1 MPRSDLPSRDLPSRD
16 PKTIARFY
24 VPGAGALSIE
34 RLGSGLVNESFR
46 VVRAGRRYSLRIPA
60 LQAEDLGLDRAW
72 ECRVLARAAAAGVA
86 PVIERCEPPEGVLVA
101 RWVDG
106 LTWTRQQVR
115 EPANIRA
122 VALLARR
129 IHGLTIPEVP
139 RQMSPANWIAYYR
152 AALER
157 RGLGAGDAAAGDT
170 AAVGTFRRPWPE
182 LEGGL
187 AARSAALAALPSAPA
202 VLCHS
207 DLHVANLVVGA
218 GGMTLLD
225 WEYAHVSE
233 PLWDLAG
240 WTCNNDLSAEARHLL
255 LASYLGRA
263 PRDEEAE
270 RLDHLAWFY
279 DYVCVLWSELFAA
292 RGSAEGQGVAA
303 RARALVERLKSASV
317 VVEPG
322 NFRHTTRL

>member
-1 MPRSDLPSRDLPSRD
+1 MPRSDLPPRDLE
-16 PKTIARFY
+16 TIARSY

-34 RLGSGLVNESFR
+34 RLGSGLVNESYR
-46 VVRAGRRYSLRIPA
+46 AVRAGRCYSLRIPA
-60 LQAEDLGLDRAW
+60 PQGEDLGLDRVW
-72 ECRVLARAAAAGVA
+72 ECRVLARAAAAGIA
-86 PVIERCEPPEGVLVA
+86 PVIERCEPLEGVLVA

-106 LTWTRQQVR
+106 LSWTREQVR

-129 IHGLTIPEVP
+129 IHGLRIPEAP
-139 RQMSPANWIAYYR
+139 RRMSPASWIAFYR
-152 AALER
+152 EALER
-157 RGLGAGDAAAGDT
+157 RDSAAGDAAAADT
-170 AAVGTFRRPWPE
+170 AAVDSAAVYKGRRSWPE

-187 AARSAALAALPSAPA
+187 AARSAALAALPGAPA

-207 DLHVANLVVGA
+207 DLHVANLVAGA
-218 GGMTLLD
+218 GGLTLLD

-240 WTCNNDLSAEARHLL
+240 WSCNNDLTAEARHLL

-270 RLDHLAWFY
+270 RLDHLAWLY

-292 RGSAEGQGVAA
+292 RGAAEGQRVAS
-303 RARALVERLKSASV
+303 RARALVERLRASA
-317 VVEPG
+317 
-322 NFRHTTRL
+322 